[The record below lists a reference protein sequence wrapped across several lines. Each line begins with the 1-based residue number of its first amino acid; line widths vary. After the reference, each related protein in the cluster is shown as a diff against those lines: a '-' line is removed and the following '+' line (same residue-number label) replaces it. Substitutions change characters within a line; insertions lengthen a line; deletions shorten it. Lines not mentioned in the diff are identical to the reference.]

1 MTNSRA
7 ISDTAPVAVLGAGS
21 WGTALAILLARK
33 GLHVRLWPRRPSLAR
48 LMAAQRRNPE
58 YLSEFTLPE
67 QVEPREAL
75 GEALAG
81 AHLVVLAA
89 PTKGMRWLLR
99 LMRPILTDRQAAL
112 VAAKGLES
120 RTGLRMSQVVAAELG
135 SRWQRQV
142 SVLSGPNLAVE
153 VARGTPTSAV
163 IACADS
169 HLARQIQHVFMQPS
183 FRVYTNPDLAGVE
196 LGGALKNVIAIGAGI
211 SDGLGFG
218 DNTKA
223 AYLTR
228 GLAEMTRLGA
238 ALGANPATFG
248 GLSGLGDL
256 VATCAGPSS
265 RNHYVGKELAG
276 GRSLKSILS
285 EMRQIAEG
293 VPSARAA
300 LRLAVRAG
308 VDAPITEAICSV
320 LFEGLDPRKAVAS
333 LMTRAG
339 KDELHE
345 SWLVYG

>member
-1 MTNSRA
+1 MTSFRA
-7 ISDTAPVAVLGAGS
+7 LSEASPIAVLGAGS

-33 GLHVRLWPRRPSLAR
+33 GLRVRLWARRPSLAR
-48 LMAAQRRNPE
+48 LMAKQRRNPE
-58 YLSEFTLPE
+58 YLSEFPLAE
-67 QVEPREAL
+67 QVEPHEAL
-75 GEALAG
+75 DEALDG
-81 AHLVVLAA
+81 VQLLVLAV

-99 LMRPILTDRQAAL
+99 LVRPILTDRQALL

-120 RTGLRMSQVVAAELG
+120 RTGLRMSQVVEARLG
-135 SRWQRQV
+135 PEWQPRIG
-142 SVLSGPNLAVE
+142 VLSGPNLAVE
-153 VARGTPTSAV
+153 VAGGTPTSAV
-163 IACADS
+163 IACADPR
-169 HLARQIQHVFMQPS
+169 LARHIQQVFMQPS
-183 FRVYTNPDLAGVE
+183 FRVYTNPDIVGVE

-265 RNHYVGKELAG
+265 RNHYVGRELAS
-276 GRSLKSILS
+276 GRSLKTILS
-285 EMRQIAEG
+285 DMRQIAEG

-308 VDAPITEAICSV
+308 VEAPITQAICSV

-339 KDELHE
+339 KDELQE